1 VLKRVLKLIV
11 IVTGTVLILAA
22 LAILALVTRLDGAL
36 KGIVEREV
44 SRIYLT
50 DVTIERVDVS
60 PLRQT
65 VEIHGL
71 TVENPPKFRKGP
83 AMTIGRIEVL
93 VDLKSLFTA
102 TPRIRRILVEKT
114 DVHLRYEL
122 SDGTNLRAL
131 TQNAEQ
137 LDTAPVPQETASKP
151 ESDEGGSGR
160 KLIVDEFTCQDSV
173 IHVST
178 NLVPFSS
185 GSLDLSK
192 FSIKGLGEGR
202 AVSPARIS
210 IIFLKSVMLETLTLK
225 GVLRPVASLLSR
237 EVDEIL

>member
-1 VLKRVLKLIV
+1 MLKRILKLAV

-65 VEIHGL
+65 IEIHGL
-71 TVENPPKFRKGP
+71 TVENPPKFRKGS

-102 TPRIRRILVEKT
+102 TPRIRRILIEKT

-137 LDTAPVPQETASKP
+137 LDTAPAPVEQETAAQP
-151 ESDEGGSGR
+151 ESEEGGSGR
-160 KLIVDEFTCQDSV
+160 KLIVDEFTCRDSV

-185 GSLDLSK
+185 GSLDLAK
-192 FSIKGLGEGR
+192 FSIKGLG
-202 AVSPARIS
+202 
-210 IIFLKSVMLETLTLK
+210 
-225 GVLRPVASLLSR
+225 
-237 EVDEIL
+237 